1 MPVEI
6 RWFIRTSLLCF
17 ALSLLL
23 GAGMVAWRHLLGG
36 AVPWPFVVVH
46 THVALVGGML
56 LMIVGVAL
64 WMFPLD
70 RERFPDARGRYRP
83 GVARACYGLL
93 TGGLLLRAV
102 VEPWAG
108 SASGGLPGILLVV
121 AAASQAAGFLVFLAS
136 IWTRVRAVGTA

>member
-6 RWFIRTSLLCF
+6 RWVIRTSLMFF
-17 ALSLLL
+17 AASLLL

-46 THVALVGGML
+46 THLALVGGVV

-83 GVARACYGLL
+83 GVARACYALL

-102 VEPWAG
+102 VEPFAAERAG
-108 SASGGLPGILLVV
+108 GFPGILLVV
-121 AAASQAAGFLVFLAS
+121 AAVSQAAGFLTFLAS
-136 IWTRVRAVGTA
+136 VWTRVRAVGTA

>member
-6 RWFIRTSLLCF
+6 RWFIRTSLCF
-17 ALSLLL
+17 FAASLLL

-36 AVPWPFVVVH
+36 AVPWPFVIVH
-46 THVALVGGML
+46 THLALVGGML

-70 RERFPDARGRYRP
+70 RGRFPEARGRYEP
-83 GVARACYGLL
+83 AVARACYFLL

-102 VEPWAG
+102 VEPFA
-108 SASGGLPGILLVV
+108 ADAPGGLPGILLVI
-121 AAASQAAGFLVFLAS
+121 AATSQAAGFLTFLFS

>member
-6 RWFIRTSLLCF
+6 RWFIRTSLCF
-17 ALSLLL
+17 FAASLLL
-23 GAGMVAWRHLLGG
+23 GAAMVAWRHLLGG
-36 AVPWPFVVVH
+36 AVPWPWVVVH
-46 THVALVGGML
+46 THLALVGGML

-70 RERFPDARGRYRP
+70 RGRFPDARGRYDP
-83 GVARACYGLL
+83 VLARTCYALL

-102 VEPWAG
+102 VEPLAG
-108 SASGGLPGILLVV
+108 DRSGGLPGILLVA
-121 AAASQAAGFLVFLAS
+121 AAASQVAGFLAFLFS